1 MKLNIKQS
9 SKPTKIY
16 KKQNKTNKTIKVQR
30 KNERKKWTDG
40 ESNAE
45 PWKLCN
51 PLQQQ
56 VKID

>member
-45 PWKLCN
+45 P
-51 PLQQQ
+51 
-56 VKID
+56 

>member
-1 MKLNIKQS
+1 MK
-9 SKPTKIY
+9 
-16 KKQNKTNKTIKVQR
+16 
-30 KNERKKWTDG
+30 EKKWTDG